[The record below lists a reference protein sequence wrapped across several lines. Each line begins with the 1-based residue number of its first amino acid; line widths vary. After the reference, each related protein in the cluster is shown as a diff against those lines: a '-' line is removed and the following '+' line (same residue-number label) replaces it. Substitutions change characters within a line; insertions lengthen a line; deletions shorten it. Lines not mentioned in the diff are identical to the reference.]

1 MATRPISNV
10 INVWNQNTTYTG
22 IGLNITDTLSG
33 TNSKLLNLQINSGS
47 KFYVDKNGNVVA
59 TGNISGNKFTAS
71 YAHIGGVPSTSQYK
85 FGDNSLPDLYSNKIR
100 GYSGSFTYLEIISG
114 SAPRAKMPFIDTV
127 TDISGKFDN
136 IGAQN
141 IRFRNIGGQPVI
153 TIESDDAIGGGAV
166 NIVSPEINI
175 GGANNSGPNINRS
188 PIEVDN
194 GAISFN
200 PTDPNDCIDF
210 NGCLNLSG
218 NLFVKGVKVG
228 PNSLFLSS
236 SATQSSIRGTN
247 LTISSSVISASK
259 MYVGGVITTHQ
270 YKFSNGTKPDLY
282 VEKLRAHSASFTYME
297 AITGSNP
304 IIKLPGTTSL
314 IVGNPSTRAII
325 EYNNPTNGAAITIYP
340 ALKPNIGVPNQIW
353 ANMRIPNELG
363 IGTNWNYGLVGHQIG
378 SPAQPEWM
386 VDGFGVSN
394 ELGTY
399 FTSGNWKI
407 TGDGPLSGGKAC
419 MDIAL
424 GNFDYSTVIEE
435 WCTPEQMATIP
446 AKVKQYLSG
455 SNKLSTEI
463 CVTSCSISV
472 DTKFQAGIQSALL
485 GGQIAKIDIV
495 SNSSKVDLC
504 TSGCL
509 VITSDTR
516 VKGSQDIA
524 YRTSTCE
531 DMDNDWPLGPIKWP
545 SFNTEMKSRR
555 RKILADNTSSLFI
568 ITQETYDLKR
578 NQINLQITSSSDNN
592 NYAAAAARLNYTL
605 PLPTYQQVSTDIYNP
620 SYSMFPKDF
629 KSDWETLS
637 ATDSIFV
644 VNAIDIQSGSLVR
657 GIGPTG
663 NQLAI
668 NSNKITSNVI
678 SSSNF
683 NVSGGMLYIGKIT
696 GSSGRIES
704 LTVTSITGSSQI
716 TASSAGSSSGKYAKI
731 KIGNQTFKILLYANS

>member
-22 IGLNITDTLSG
+22 IGLNITDTQSG

-59 TGNISGNKFTAS
+59 TGNISSSKFTAS

-114 SAPRAKMPFIDTV
+114 SSPRVKMPFIDTV

-136 IGAQN
+136 IGGATQVIHFGSIN
-141 IRFRNIGGQPVI
+141 GQPA
-153 TIESDDAIGGGAV
+153 TQIEADDGIGGGVV
-166 NIVSPEINI
+166 NIVSSEVNVGTPNV
-175 GGANNSGPNINRS
+175 SGPNINRS

-236 SATQSSIRGTN
+236 SATESRIHGTN
-247 LTISSSVISASK
+247 LTISSSVISASR

-314 IVGNPSTRAII
+314 IVGNPSTRAIV

-340 ALKPNIGVPNQIW
+340 ALKPNIGIPNQIW
-353 ANMRIPNELG
+353 ANFIIPDEYG
-363 IGTNWNYGLVGHQIG
+363 IGTNWNYGLVGHKIG

-386 VDGFGVSN
+386 VDGFGISN
-394 ELGTY
+394 ELGQY
-399 FTSGNWKI
+399 ITSGNWKI

-419 MDIAL
+419 IDITA
-424 GNFDYSTVIEE
+424 GNFNYSTLIQEFY
-435 WCTPEQMATIP
+435 TPAQMASIP
-446 AKVKQYLSG
+446 ASVKKYLSG

-472 DTKFQAGIQSALL
+472 DTKFQAGIQSELL

-504 TSGCL
+504 VSGCL

-516 VKGSQDIA
+516 VRNMQDTT

-531 DMDNDWPLGPIKWP
+531 DMDNEYGFKLFG
-545 SFNTEMKSRR
+545 NTEMKSRR

-578 NQINLQITSSSDNN
+578 NQIKLQITSSSDNN
-592 NYAAAAARLNYTL
+592 DYAAAAARLNYTL

-657 GIGPTG
+657 GIGPAG
-663 NQLAI
+663 NQLEI
-668 NSNKITSNVI
+668 NANEITSNVI

>member
-22 IGLNITDTLSG
+22 IGLNITDTQSG

-59 TGNISGNKFTAS
+59 TGNISSSKFTAS

-114 SAPRAKMPFIDTV
+114 SSPRVKMPFIDTV

-136 IGAQN
+136 IGNVSQN
-141 IRFRNIGGQPVI
+141 IRFRNNGGQPVI
-153 TIESDDAIGGGAV
+153 YIEADDTIGGGAV
-166 NIVSPEINI
+166 NIGSPEINV
-175 GGANNSGPNINRS
+175 GAVNVSGPNSGRS

-236 SATQSSIRGTN
+236 SATESRIHGTN
-247 LTISSSVISASK
+247 LTISSSVISASR

-314 IVGNPSTRAII
+314 IVGNPSTRAIV

-340 ALKPNIGVPNQIW
+340 ALKPNIGIPNQIW
-353 ANMRIPNELG
+353 ANFIIPDEYG
-363 IGTNWNYGLVGHQIG
+363 IGTNWNYGLVGHKIG

-386 VDGFGVSN
+386 VDGFGISN
-394 ELGTY
+394 ELGQY
-399 FTSGNWKI
+399 ITSGNWKI

-419 MDIAL
+419 IDITA
-424 GNFDYSTVIEE
+424 GNFNYSTLIQEFY
-435 WCTPEQMATIP
+435 TPAQMASIP
-446 AKVKQYLSG
+446 ASVKKYLSG

-472 DTKFQAGIQSALL
+472 DTKFQAGIQSELL

-504 TSGCL
+504 VSGCL

-516 VKGSQDIA
+516 VRNMQDTT

-531 DMDNDWPLGPIKWP
+531 DMDNEYGFKLFG
-545 SFNTEMKSRR
+545 NTEMKSRR

-578 NQINLQITSSSDNN
+578 NQIKLQITSSSDNN
-592 NYAAAAARLNYTL
+592 DYAAAAARLNYTL

-657 GIGPTG
+657 GIGPAG
-663 NQLAI
+663 NQLEI
-668 NSNKITSNVI
+668 NANEITSNVI

>member
-22 IGLNITDTLSG
+22 IGLNITDTQSG

-114 SAPRAKMPFIDTV
+114 SSPRVKMPFIDTV

-136 IGAQN
+136 IGNVSQN
-141 IRFRNIGGQPVI
+141 IRFRNNGGQPVI
-153 TIESDDAIGGGAV
+153 YIEADDTIGGGAV
-166 NIVSPEINI
+166 NIGSPEINV
-175 GGANNSGPNINRS
+175 GAVNVSGPNSGRS

-236 SATQSSIRGTN
+236 SATESRIHGTN
-247 LTISSSVISASK
+247 LTISSSVISASR

-314 IVGNPSTRAII
+314 IVGNPSTRAIV

-340 ALKPNIGVPNQIW
+340 ALKPNIGIPNQIW
-353 ANMRIPNELG
+353 ANFIIPDEYG
-363 IGTNWNYGLVGHQIG
+363 IGTNWNYGLVGHKIG

-386 VDGFGVSN
+386 VDGFGISN
-394 ELGTY
+394 ELGQY
-399 FTSGNWKI
+399 ITSGNWKI

-419 MDIAL
+419 IDITA
-424 GNFDYSTVIEE
+424 GNFNYSTLIQEFY
-435 WCTPEQMATIP
+435 TPAQMASIP
-446 AKVKQYLSG
+446 ASVKKYLSG

-472 DTKFQAGIQSALL
+472 DTKFQAGIQSELL

-504 TSGCL
+504 VSGCL

-516 VKGSQDIA
+516 VRNMQDTT

-531 DMDNDWPLGPIKWP
+531 DMDNEYGFKLFG
-545 SFNTEMKSRR
+545 NTEMKSRR

-578 NQINLQITSSSDNN
+578 NQIKLQITSSSDNN
-592 NYAAAAARLNYTL
+592 DYAAAAARLNYTL

-657 GIGPTG
+657 GIGPAG
-663 NQLAI
+663 NQLEI
-668 NSNKITSNVI
+668 NANEITSNVI

>member
-22 IGLNITDTLSG
+22 IGLNITDTQSG

-136 IGAQN
+136 IGNVSQN
-141 IRFRNIGGQPVI
+141 IRFRNNGGQPVI
-153 TIESDDAIGGGAV
+153 YIEADDTIGGGAV
-166 NIVSPEINI
+166 NIGSPEINV
-175 GGANNSGPNINRS
+175 GAVNVSGPNSGRS

-236 SATQSSIRGTN
+236 SATESRIHGKN
-247 LTISSSVISASK
+247 LNISSSVISASK

-314 IVGNPSTRAII
+314 IVGNPSTRAIV

-340 ALKPNIGVPNQIW
+340 ALKPNIGIPNQIW
-353 ANMRIPNELG
+353 ANMIIPDEYG
-363 IGTNWNYGLVGHQIG
+363 IGTNWNYGLVGHKIG

-386 VDGFGVSN
+386 VDGFGISN
-394 ELGTY
+394 ELGQY
-399 FTSGNWKI
+399 ITSGNWKI

-419 MDIAL
+419 IDITA
-424 GNFDYSTVIEE
+424 GNFNYSTLIQE
-435 WCTPEQMATIP
+435 WCNPAEMASIP
-446 AKVKQYLSG
+446 ASVKKYLSG

-472 DTKFQAGIQSALL
+472 DTKFQAGIQSELL

-504 TSGCL
+504 ISGCL
-509 VITSDTR
+509 TITSDTR
-516 VKGSQDIA
+516 VKNMQDTT
-524 YRTSTCE
+524 YRTTTCE
-531 DMDNDWPLGPIKWP
+531 DMDNEYVFPRE
-545 SFNTEMKSRR
+545 NTEMKSRR

-578 NQINLQITSSSDNN
+578 NQIKLQITSSSDNN
-592 NYAAAAARLNYTL
+592 DYAAAAARLNYTL

-663 NQLAI
+663 NQLEI
-668 NSNKITSNVI
+668 NANEITSNVI

>member
-22 IGLNITDTLSG
+22 IGLNITDTQSG

-59 TGNISGNKFTAS
+59 TGNISSSKFTAS

-136 IGAQN
+136 IGNVSQN
-141 IRFRNIGGQPVI
+141 IRFRNNGGQPVI
-153 TIESDDAIGGGAV
+153 YIEADDTIGGGAV
-166 NIVSPEINI
+166 NIGSPEINV
-175 GGANNSGPNINRS
+175 GAVNVSGPNSGRS

-236 SATQSSIRGTN
+236 SATESRIHGTN
-247 LTISSSVISASK
+247 LTISSSVISASR

-314 IVGNPSTRAII
+314 IVGNPSTRAIV

-340 ALKPNIGVPNQIW
+340 ALKPNIGIPNQIW
-353 ANMRIPNELG
+353 ANFIIPDEYG
-363 IGTNWNYGLVGHQIG
+363 IGTNWNYGLVGHKIG

-386 VDGFGVSN
+386 VDGFGISN
-394 ELGTY
+394 ELGQY
-399 FTSGNWKI
+399 ITSGNWKI

-419 MDIAL
+419 IDITA
-424 GNFDYSTVIEE
+424 GNFNYSTLIQEFY
-435 WCTPEQMATIP
+435 TPAQMASIP
-446 AKVKQYLSG
+446 ASVKKYLSG

-472 DTKFQAGIQSALL
+472 DTKFQAGIQSELL

-504 TSGCL
+504 VSGCL

-516 VKGSQDIA
+516 VRNMQDTT

-531 DMDNDWPLGPIKWP
+531 DMDNEYGFKLFG
-545 SFNTEMKSRR
+545 NTEMKSRR

-578 NQINLQITSSSDNN
+578 NQIKLQITSSSDNN
-592 NYAAAAARLNYTL
+592 DYAAAAARLNYTL

-657 GIGPTG
+657 GIGPAG
-663 NQLAI
+663 NQLEI
-668 NSNKITSNVI
+668 NANEITSNVI